1 MECHKVCA
9 LFPEMNSEQF
19 SALVKD
25 IAQNGQR
32 EPIWTHEDQIID
44 GRHRYRACCGLGI
57 VPKFQEWNGQGSLVA
72 FVVSLN
78 LHRRHLDTS
87 QRAAVAAEVKPML
100 EEEGRRRLKQQAASK
115 SRDDSGHF
123 EPPCANLHKVD
134 DDTPWDSTQEA
145 AKMMGVSRRTVADA
159 ASVKEQD
166 PAAFDAIKRGET
178 TVHAAKKRLDPP
190 KVKQPKPG
198 ANWLDMHIQVSDD
211 PATYYDDIAAG
222 LETYCPRGEPYDR
235 LIAAM
240 QRRVSRFAAAS

>member
-100 EEEGRRRLKQQAASK
+100 EEEGRRRLQEAAAQRRGAHGRLEPVCLNSDKQ
-115 SRDDSGHF
+115 
-123 EPPCANLHKVD
+123 VD
-134 DDTPWDSTQEA
+134 ESWDSTQEA
-145 AKMMGVSRRTVADA
+145 ADMFSVARCTVADA